1 MVSSIPSSHREIE
14 QARRLR
20 ALRAVRAT
28 AGVALAGHLRPGE
41 RHADE
46 HELLNRLDRLSAART
61 PMSMDR
67 VIGCIAIT
75 QPVFFT
81 PDWIAA
87 PTDWARS
94 IVSGR
99 GYDLTSSRRIAT
111 T

>member
-1 MVSSIPSSHREIE
+1 
-14 QARRLR
+14 
-20 ALRAVRAT
+20 
-28 AGVALAGHLRPGE
+28 
-41 RHADE
+41 
-46 HELLNRLDRLSAART
+46 
-61 PMSMDR
+61 MSMDR